1 MPVKLQ
7 VVMNAMEKIAPRH
20 LTESWDNAGLMVG
33 DPSQTIER
41 ILVSLDAD
49 ETAVDRAIS
58 DSHDLIVAHHPLIF
72 KPLKHLRADLPEG
85 RALYKLVKNDIAV
98 FSAHTNLDAAK
109 GGVND
114 CLAELLSLTDLEPLD
129 VTRREPLVKL
139 TVFSPRDHA
148 DAIRSAIAKAGAGAI
163 GGYTH
168 CSFQTMGEG
177 RFLPEP
183 GTNPFIGKVGA
194 METVEEARIETIMP
208 EKIAGR
214 VVKAML
220 KAHPYEEAA
229 YDLYP
234 LRNTGDALGIGR
246 IGRLAAPMEIGAFAE
261 KVKSALPVAFVRLV
275 KSGER
280 PVRKVALCGGSGA
293 DYLMKAAYAG
303 ADVLVT
309 GDVKYHDAQKAIARG
324 IHVVD
329 AGHFGT
335 EAPIVKALARR
346 LARVAENEKWDVSI
360 AADERSEDLFQLC

>member
-7 VVMNAMEKIAPRH
+7 VVMDAMEKIAPRH
-20 LTESWDNAGLMVG
+20 LTESWDNSGLMVG
-33 DPSQTIER
+33 DPSQVIGR
-41 ILVSLDAD
+41 VLVSLDAD
-49 ETAVDRAIS
+49 ETAVDRAIA
-58 DSHDLIVAHHPLIF
+58 DSCDLIVAHHPLIF

-85 RALYKLVKNDIAV
+85 RVLHKLIKNNIAV

-129 VTRREPLVKL
+129 VTYREPLVKL
-139 TVFSPRDHA
+139 TVFSPSDHA
-148 DAIRSAIAKAGAGAI
+148 DAIRLAIAKAGAGEI
-163 GGYTH
+163 GGYSH

-177 RFLPEP
+177 RFLPKP
-183 GTNPFIGKVGA
+183 GANPFIGKVGV
-194 METVEEARIETIMP
+194 METVDEARIEAIMP

-214 VVKAML
+214 VVRAML
-220 KAHPYEEAA
+220 RAHPYEEAA

-234 LRNTGDALGIGR
+234 LRNTGGALGIGR
-246 IGRLAAPMEIGAFAE
+246 IGRLAETMDIDAFAE
-261 KVKSALPVAFVRLV
+261 MVKNALPVAFVRLV
-275 KSGER
+275 KSGGR

-293 DYLMKAAYAG
+293 EYATRAAYAG

-309 GDVKYHDAQKAIARG
+309 GDVKYHDAQKAVACG

-335 EAPIVKALARR
+335 EAPIAKALAQR
-346 LARVAENEKWDVSI
+346 LARVGEKEKWNVAI
-360 AADERSEDLFQLC
+360 AADERSGDLFQLR